1 MHYFASRCWEG
12 CCTGAELA
20 NHAFVYTAA
29 VGCDPPVSTPGM
41 IQGYWEASILD
52 PLFYL
57 IMTDALIPTMR
68 VTP

>member
-1 MHYFASRCWEG
+1 
-12 CCTGAELA
+12 
-20 NHAFVYTAA
+20 
-29 VGCDPPVSTPGM
+29 M